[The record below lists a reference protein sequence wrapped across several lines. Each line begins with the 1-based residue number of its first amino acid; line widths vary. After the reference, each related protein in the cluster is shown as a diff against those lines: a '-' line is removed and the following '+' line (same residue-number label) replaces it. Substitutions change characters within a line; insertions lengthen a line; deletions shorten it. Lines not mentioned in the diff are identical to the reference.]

1 MVSYRIDIYLTLANS
16 GVVMS
21 VTFKSLVISS
31 LLFGSVFTNTAMAQT
46 AAATTAVDSI
56 VAVVDED
63 VILRSELDSAVTNIR
78 NQYAKQSGQ
87 LPPDAILE
95 RQVLD
100 RLILQRLQVNRA
112 RDIGIRV
119 SDVELNQAIQGIA
132 TNNKLTL
139 EQFQSR
145 LAQEGIAYEDYRNR
159 LRDEL
164 IQQRL
169 RQNYVQSR
177 VQVSENEVEQLI
189 STQKNAGPELLLGNL
204 LVALPEGPTPTQVET
219 AKKKIDGI
227 RELIISGKMTF
238 KAAAIRYSD
247 AQNALDG
254 GDLGWRSFDS
264 IPQQYISLIS
274 NMKPGDV
281 TEPVRG
287 PTGYQLIT
295 VAELRSPKDN
305 MVEEFK
311 AQAILIDPNLVGGN
325 EVARQRADEIHARIL
340 KGEDMGKLAKEYS
353 SPDLN
358 ADKGGVLDWF
368 TQNQWGPQVA
378 SQIVLL
384 KDGELSAVMSGEAG
398 YIMFKRLGKRN
409 QDANA
414 DNKRRQARE
423 TIGQRKAEEEYE
435 RYLRQLRSEA
445 FVESR
450 LPQA

>member
-1 MVSYRIDIYLTLANS
+1 
-16 GVVMS
+16 MS
-21 VTFKSLVISS
+21 VTLKSLVIST
-31 LLFGSVFTNTAMAQT
+31 LLLGSAITSDTMAQT

-56 VAVVDED
+56 VAIVDED
-63 VILRSELDSAVTNIR
+63 VILRSELESAVSNIK

-112 RDIGIRV
+112 RDIGVRI
-119 SDVELNQAIQGIA
+119 SDAELNQAIQGIA

-139 EQFQSR
+139 EQFQKR
-145 LAQEGIAYEDYRNR
+145 LVQEGISYEDYRNR

-169 RQNYVQSR
+169 RQSYVQSR
-177 VQVSENEVEQLI
+177 VQVSDNEVEQLL
-189 STQKNAGPELLLGNL
+189 STQKNAGPEVLLGNL
-204 LVALPEGPTPTQVET
+204 LVALPESPTPTQVET
-219 AKKKIDGI
+219 AKKKIDGV
-227 RELIISGKMTF
+227 RELITSGKMTF

-264 IPQQYISLIS
+264 IPQQYTALIS

-281 TEPVRG
+281 SQPVRG

-295 VAELRSPKDN
+295 VAEVRDPKEN
-305 MVEEFK
+305 TVEEFR
-311 AQAILIDPNLVGGN
+311 AQAILLDPNLVGGN
-325 EVARQRADEIHARIL
+325 EVARQRADEIHGRIL

-368 TQNQWGPQVA
+368 TQNQWGPQVGA
-378 SQIVLL
+378 QIVLL
-384 KDGELSAVMSGEAG
+384 KDGELSPVMKGEAG
-398 YIMFKRLGKRN
+398 YILIKRLGKRN

-414 DNKRRQARE
+414 DNKRQQARE
-423 TIGQRKAEEEYE
+423 SIGQRKAEEEYE
-435 RYLRQLRSEA
+435 RFLRQLRSEA